1 MPKSS
6 KSKSTPKQ
14 LLVEGNSDKQVI
26 DALCKQHQISG
37 LFSFS
42 FPTRGGIENLIQNL
56 PRKLEEPNLM
66 TLGIVADADRDVAA
80 RWQAITNKLRELGY
94 NNIPKIIPETGWIYT
109 PSLEEEKPTIGVWLM
124 PDNQLP
130 GMLED
135 FVKYLIPSDDKLKD
149 KAEAI
154 LKEIETEK
162 INAYSSKHRQK
173 AFIHTWLAWQE
184 DPGRP
189 MGQAITKKVLSSN
202 SEIAKIFVQW
212 LTDLFAD

>member
-1 MPKSS
+1 MSKSG

-14 LLVEGNSDKQVI
+14 LLVEGNSDQRVI
-26 DALCKQHQISG
+26 DALWKKNNISE
-37 LFSFS
+37 LLK
-42 FPTRGGIENLIQNL
+42 PTFYPTGGKEKLIRIL
-56 PRKLEEPNLM
+56 PNKLKETKLN
-66 TLGIVADADRDVAA
+66 TLGIVVDADDDIEAT
-80 RWQAITNKLRELGY
+80 WQSITNKLRKDYGK
-94 NNIPKIIPETGWIYT
+94 NIPKIIPETGWIYT
-109 PSLEEEKPTIGVWLM
+109 PSLEEEKPKIGVWLM

-154 LKEIETEK
+154 LQEIETEK
-162 INAYSSKHRQK
+162 INAYSSNHRQK